1 MQPFPR
7 LWKETWSCS
16 NAMLMTRDEKKG
28 GGGEKEEKG
37 TDDQREMAA
46 RVKYEK
52 IRR

>member
-28 GGGEKEEKG
+28 GGRKEEKG